1 MKINLHKQKNVGI
14 LVMKR
19 VRDRILCSNIIHF
32 LLAMLVQA
40 KNSKGFTL
48 VELIVVITILAIL
61 ATIGFLSLQGYTSDA
76 KDAKVRANI
85 RTVTSAL
92 VNEQAMSSNT
102 ISNYIDTTNATTYQ
116 VANTGTGAAYSGTA
130 VINFANPNS
139 STGSYFVGEV
149 KPSALRIDATKF
161 FDTPTTST
169 NGTTPKPFAIGAYN
183 LSEVVNGKTRVRPMF
198 QVAGT
203 IKGSAQTAV
212 VEGNYGTGAATD
224 VPGLIGVD
232 TSKVT
237 GAVPVT
243 ALYNSVSN
251 SSIYDVVVNGSTTN
265 YPYNLN

>member
-1 MKINLHKQKNVGI
+1 MYVITY
-14 LVMKR
+14 
-19 VRDRILCSNIIHF
+19 SFF
-32 LLAMLVQA
+32 LSSMLVQA

-102 ISNYIDTTNATTYQ
+102 ISTYIDSNATAVTAYSICS
-116 VANTGTGAAYSGTA
+116 TGTGAAYSGTA
-130 VINFANPNS
+130 VIDLTGANAAGN
-139 STGSYFVGEV
+139 YFVGEI

-161 FDTPTTST
+161 FDTPNTPANAS
-169 NGTTPKPFAIGAYN
+169 PKPFAIGAYN
-183 LSEVVNGKTRVRPMF
+183 LSEVVNGKTRVRPLF

-203 IKGSAQTAV
+203 IKGSSQSAV

-224 VPGLIGVD
+224 VPGLIKSSVAGA
-232 TSKVT
+232 TTITPT
-237 GAVPVT
+237 GSMGAKAVV
-243 ALYNSVSN
+243 
-251 SSIYDVVVNGSTTN
+251 INGSTTN
-265 YPYNLN
+265 IPYDLN